1 MKAVNIKSIAE
12 GYSPMLN
19 KYLESTTD
27 RKKVERYVDTLSGDN
42 IYKLTKELLKYFWE
56 VSVSAIKASNMQ
68 KLEDNAV
75 FWWMLFGKDDTSPHD
90 LRSVLP
96 VGMWRP
102 FRSAFIN
109 AYNAYFYEKRE
120 EIKSEEEFYI
130 GEKCCISCVS
140 DEYIKVKMSYKEGVG
155 FGIYEAST
163 LEGYKMMK
171 SVLCGVNSYSI
182 PKAQTFVDILRLLN
196 DPLFSPRFKN
206 VIECMD
212 DAEFDWKRMDNP
224 EGRSW
229 LNRLF
234 TCQDIL
240 DMEVYEHKE
249 KMIEMSKTS
258 AEMLGAYI
266 FKGYSPTS
274 FNMVEICTYAR
285 AIIDSPNTRD
295 QCWMDFFYKMNINTT
310 ELAEKS
316 EGGEQVPYPINVHN
330 K

>member
-19 KYLESTTD
+19 KYLESSTD

-42 IYKLTKELLKYFWE
+42 IYKLTKELLKYFWD
-56 VSVSAIKASNMQ
+56 VSISAIKASNMQ
-68 KLEDNAV
+68 NLEDHSAFCWV
-75 FWWMLFGKDDTSPHD
+75 FFGKDTIGEHD

-102 FRSAFIN
+102 FRHAFIN

-120 EIKSEEEFYI
+120 EIKSDDEFYI
-130 GEKCCISCVS
+130 GENCYLSGVS
-140 DEYIKVKMSYKEGVG
+140 DEYIKVKMSYKQGG
-155 FGIYEAST
+155 KYGIWEAST

-171 SVLCGVNSYSI
+171 SVLWEVDTYSI
-182 PKAQTFVDILRLLN
+182 QKVQTFVDILRLLN

-212 DAEFDWKRMDNP
+212 DVEFDWKKMDNP

-240 DMEVYEHKE
+240 DMEIYEYKE

-266 FKGYSPTS
+266 FKGYFPAS
-274 FNMVEICTYAR
+274 FNMVELCTYAR
-285 AIIDSPNTRD
+285 ALIDNPKIRNLH
-295 QCWMDFFYKMNINTT
+295 WMDFFFKMNINTT

-316 EGGEQVPYPINVHN
+316 EGGEQVPYPINVHS

>member
-1 MKAVNIKSIAE
+1 MKGVNIKSIAE

-19 KYLESTTD
+19 KYLESSTD
-27 RKKVERYVDTLSGDN
+27 RKNVERYVDTLSGDN
-42 IYKLTKELLKYFWE
+42 IYKLTKELLKYFWA
-56 VSVSAIKASNMQ
+56 VSISAIKASNMQ
-68 KLEDNAV
+68 NLEDHSAFCWV
-75 FWWMLFGKDDTSPHD
+75 FFGKDTIGEHD

-102 FRSAFIN
+102 FRHTFIN

-120 EIKSEEEFYI
+120 EIKSDDEFYI
-130 GEKCCISCVS
+130 GENCYLSGVS
-140 DEYIKVKMSYKEGVG
+140 DEYIKVKMSYKQGG
-155 FGIYEAST
+155 KYGIFEAST

-171 SVLCGVNSYSI
+171 SVLWEVDTYSI
-182 PKAQTFVDILRLLN
+182 QKVQTFVDILRLLN

-212 DAEFDWKRMDNP
+212 DVEFDWKRMDNP

-240 DMEVYEHKE
+240 DMEIYEYKE

-266 FKGYSPTS
+266 FKGYFPAS
-274 FNMVEICTYAR
+274 FNMVELCTYAR
-285 AIIDSPNTRD
+285 AIIDNPKIRNLH
-295 QCWMDFFYKMNINTT
+295 WMDFFFKMNIDTT

-316 EGGEQVPYPINVHN
+316 EGGEQVPYPINVHS